1 MKLTKTPIIAGTSNI
16 YFQCPSCQTKALV
29 DVDNEVRRL
38 LDIDYQDRFVCE
50 ECGEEFLGE
59 VGYDL
64 KPKFTKIADNVESA
78 TNTCGIAARPDQLKK
93 LEDEVVSAATP
104 PYRKREIIKS
114 LQDKLIT
121 RCAKWFRDDFGHMD
135 DSELAEFLPELGY
148 NDLNDMFV
156 VEVTLED
163 DGRIRA
169 EVRAELSYDGLYDLG
184 EACNPIVQ
192 KYDKEAYFDMDQPG
206 IMSAY
211 LDLDGVYGSVT
222 NKINAS
228 TRSFEDW
235 LYCKGVPVGEELSDD
250 EYNSYYDQ
258 YEEELELMKDSVMS
272 ADRSGIHNI
281 DSDVYAYLEELGD
294 YLDDDYWAKVDALMD
309 EFEISSA
316 DAQYYIY
323 NFGSGKYNQSDSD
336 VESSKSVSAAKNYG
350 GAYDIDPE
358 SYSTREDLD
367 ELGYSVAELVS
378 LDIGDTVE
386 YAGAWIEPNNELT
399 VDLKS
404 SDYDSSV
411 TLKVDMRKIR
421 RPEYLIARYAERIA
435 DESAAQIREAMNAE
449 ERIESSTAINAGYWD
464 EPEDDWIEVDDVT
477 DVVEVDIDGTQITV
491 TADGKY
497 DWTEQEHDWAKDNE
511 IDIPELGTWI
521 ALDEYRVEDDVW
533 EMISDMLPEPQSED
547 RTYTVDGTIR
557 LCYTVSGMLARAD
570 GSVREPDDDFGW
582 GYQTMADDVDIEF
595 NYEKSDVVSFHVE

>member
-1 MKLTKTPIIAGTSNI
+1 MKTHK
-16 YFQCPSCQTKALV
+16 QTVQASVNDAVL
-29 DVDNEVRRL
+29 
-38 LDIDYQDRFVCE
+38 
-50 ECGEEFLGE
+50 
-59 VGYDL
+59 
-64 KPKFTKIADNVESA
+64 A
-78 TNTCGIAARPDQLKK
+78 T
-93 LEDEVVSAATP
+93 TP
-104 PYRKREIIKS
+104 PYRKREIMRSI
-114 LQDKLIT
+114 QRRLIT
-121 RCAKWFRDDFGHMD
+121 RCAKWFREDFGHLED
-135 DSELAEFLPELGY
+135 YELVESLRELGY
-148 NDLNDMFV
+148 NELNDMFI
-156 VEVTLED
+156 VEVALED
-163 DGRIRA
+163 DGMISA
-169 EVRAELSYDGLYDLG
+169 EIRAELSYGGLHDLG
-184 EACNPIVQ
+184 IACNPIVQ
-192 KYDKEAYFDMDQPG
+192 KYDKDAYFDMVQPG
-206 IMSAY
+206 IMRAY
-211 LDLDGVYGSVT
+211 LDLDKVYRSVGNGKVYSATSVT
-222 NKINAS
+222 DGTGLSS
-228 TRSFEDW
+228 THNDDYYEYSFMVGDQLEW
-235 LYCKGVPVGEELSDD
+235 IGSQGSQYKGVVTDVND
-250 EYNSYYDQ
+250 EYVTVDFMQ
-258 YEEELELMKDSVMS
+258 TAEDTGDTVM
-272 ADRSGIHNI
+272 HT
-281 DSDVYAYLEELGD
+281 
-294 YLDDDYWAKVDALMD
+294 KK
-309 EFEISSA
+309 FEISVDPEGKECIIVWTYGS
-316 DAQYYIY
+316 DARYVYPPSNDYI
-323 NFGSGKYNQSDSD
+323 NSTKG
-336 VESSKSVSAAKNYG
+336 ANYG

-358 SYSTREDLD
+358 SYFTREDLD

-411 TLKVDMRKIR
+411 TLKVYMRKIR

-477 DVVEVDIDGTQITV
+477 DVIEVDIDGTQITV

-582 GYQTMADDVDIEF
+582 GYQTMADAVDIEF

>member
-1 MKLTKTPIIAGTSNI
+1 MKLTNTSIIAGTSNI
-16 YFQCPSCQTKALV
+16 YFQRPSCQTKALV

-59 VGYDL
+59 VRYDL

-93 LEDEVVSAATP
+93 LEDEVVSAA
-104 PYRKREIIKS
+104 
-114 LQDKLIT
+114 
-121 RCAKWFRDDFGHMD
+121 
-135 DSELAEFLPELGY
+135 
-148 NDLNDMFV
+148 
-156 VEVTLED
+156 
-163 DGRIRA
+163 
-169 EVRAELSYDGLYDLG
+169 
-184 EACNPIVQ
+184 
-192 KYDKEAYFDMDQPG
+192 
-206 IMSAY
+206 
-211 LDLDGVYGSVT
+211 
-222 NKINAS
+222 
-228 TRSFEDW
+228 
-235 LYCKGVPVGEELSDD
+235 
-250 EYNSYYDQ
+250 
-258 YEEELELMKDSVMS
+258 
-272 ADRSGIHNI
+272 
-281 DSDVYAYLEELGD
+281 
-294 YLDDDYWAKVDALMD
+294 
-309 EFEISSA
+309 
-316 DAQYYIY
+316 
-323 NFGSGKYNQSDSD
+323 
-336 VESSKSVSAAKNYG
+336 KNYG

-358 SYSTREDLD
+358 SYFTREDLD

-378 LDIGDTVE
+378 LELDDTVE

-582 GYQTMADDVDIEF
+582 GYQTMADAVDIEF

>member
-1 MKLTKTPIIAGTSNI
+1 MKLTNTPIIAGTSNI

-93 LEDEVVSAATP
+93 LEDEVVSAA
-104 PYRKREIIKS
+104 
-114 LQDKLIT
+114 
-121 RCAKWFRDDFGHMD
+121 
-135 DSELAEFLPELGY
+135 
-148 NDLNDMFV
+148 
-156 VEVTLED
+156 
-163 DGRIRA
+163 
-169 EVRAELSYDGLYDLG
+169 
-184 EACNPIVQ
+184 
-192 KYDKEAYFDMDQPG
+192 
-206 IMSAY
+206 
-211 LDLDGVYGSVT
+211 
-222 NKINAS
+222 
-228 TRSFEDW
+228 
-235 LYCKGVPVGEELSDD
+235 
-250 EYNSYYDQ
+250 
-258 YEEELELMKDSVMS
+258 
-272 ADRSGIHNI
+272 
-281 DSDVYAYLEELGD
+281 
-294 YLDDDYWAKVDALMD
+294 
-309 EFEISSA
+309 
-316 DAQYYIY
+316 
-323 NFGSGKYNQSDSD
+323 
-336 VESSKSVSAAKNYG
+336 KNYG

-358 SYSTREDLD
+358 SYFTRIDSSSTRDDDYYEYSFMVGDQLEWSGLLGGQYQGVVTDVNDEYVTVDVMWTDKNTGDTVTDTQKFEISTDPEGRECIIVWTYGSDAGYVYPPSNDYINSATGANYGGAYDIDPESYFTREDLD

-399 VDLKS
+399 VDLKF

-421 RPEYLIARYAERIA
+421 RPEYLIVRYAERIA
-435 DESAAQIREAMNAE
+435 DESAAQIQEVMNAE

-491 TADGKY
+491 TADGEY

-582 GYQTMADDVDIEF
+582 GYQTMADAVDIEF

>member
-1 MKLTKTPIIAGTSNI
+1 MKLTKTSIIAGTSNI

-104 PYRKREIIKS
+104 PYRKREIVKS
-114 LQDKLIT
+114 LQDKLIN

-135 DSELAEFLPELGY
+135 DSELTEFLPELGY
-148 NDLNDMFV
+148 NDINDMFV

-211 LDLDGVYGSVT
+211 LDLDGVYGSAKPIESAKV
-222 NKINAS
+222 AAG
-228 TRSFEDW
+228 FDEW
-235 LYCKGVPVGEELSDD
+235 LYQKGVQPYAELDDD
-250 EYNSYYDQ
+250 EYSVYYDQ
-258 YEEELELMKDSVMS
+258 YISEQKRE
-272 ADRSGIHNI
+272 
-281 DSDVYAYLEELGD
+281 
-294 YLDDDYWAKVDALMD
+294 DDITGARD
-309 EFEISSA
+309 
-316 DAQYYIY
+316 
-323 NFGSGKYNQSDSD
+323 
-336 VESSKSVSAAKNYG
+336 YG

-358 SYSTREDLD
+358 SYFTREDLD

-399 VDLKS
+399 VDLES

-435 DESAAQIREAMNAE
+435 DESAAQIREAMNTE

-582 GYQTMADDVDIEF
+582 GYQTMADAVDIEF